1 MDIAMPDIA
10 RIGGITEAMRIAALA
25 DAFGIPMTFHV
36 GLSGAMC
43 RAATLQFIA
52 SLPSHI
58 TFTPTYEYYYVERN
72 PLAYDTTNEPVEVF
86 KGGTM
91 WKYPIGQGWVLR

>member
-25 DAFGIPMTFHV
+25 DAFGVPMTFHV

-86 KGGTM
+86 KGDDVEI
-91 WKYPIGQGWVLR
+91 PNRPGWVLR